1 MSTGAYHP
9 VVADS
14 WASTS
19 ATRKSMQ
26 ANRSRDTAPELALR
40 RAVHALGLRYRVCA
54 RPIPEVRRTADMV
67 FTRAKVCVELRGCY
81 WHGCEQ
87 HHRLPKANQGY
98 WQEKL
103 EKNRR
108 RDAAL
113 EDILAAAGWTL
124 IVVWEHEDPHGAALR
139 VEQVVRSK
147 RMGTDRRRR
156 AMSTD
161 VPEAATSSG
170 TSERMNAAPKGAD
183 L

>member
-1 MSTGAYHP
+1 MT
-9 VVADS
+9 DS
-14 WASTS
+14 WASTP

-54 RPIPEVRRTADMV
+54 RPIPQVRRTADLV

-87 HHRLPKANQGY
+87 HHRLPKANRGY
-98 WQEKL
+98 WQEKI
-103 EKNRR
+103 ERNRR

-124 IVVWEHEDPHGAALR
+124 IVVWEHEDPHEAALR
-139 VEQVVRSK
+139 VEEVVR
-147 RMGTDRRRR
+147 R
-156 AMSTD
+156 
-161 VPEAATSSG
+161 
-170 TSERMNAAPKGAD
+170 KGAGD
-183 L
+183 DKGPRGL